1 MQLELFAE
9 PSEGPGT
16 RVFRNDASDFRLA
29 RKLGVMRHL
38 KFAVLWTKA
47 EVEVSILRASGIE
60 EARPAGSHSGGPLFF
75 RRHNAAGRRNGQR
88 QERAGEARERPE
100 RGQARSLGQDASR
113 GRGAWNGKGDAPA
126 KEAAG
131 TPGRAPASKD
141 AGRMPGLAPVPGEAC
156 TRSAYLAQA
165 IFFG

>member
-88 QERAGEARERPE
+88 QGKGG
-100 RGQARSLGQDASR
+100 RGQGKARPKAWGRTPR
-113 GRGAWNGKGDAPA
+113 GGAEPGTAKGMRRPRRRQARLEGRQAP
-126 KEAAG
+126 
-131 TPGRAPASKD
+131 KD

>member
-16 RVFRNDASDFRLA
+16 RVFRNGAGDFRLA

-88 QERAGEARERPE
+88 QGKGG
-100 RGQARSLGQDASR
+100 RGQGKARPKAWGR
-113 GRGAWNGKGDAPA
+113 TPRGAAEPGTAKGMRRPRRRQARLEGRQAP
-126 KEAAG
+126 
-131 TPGRAPASKD
+131 KD